1 MVKVIAF
8 KVQKEN
14 KPSYIKIKILIFNV
28 SWSASLTFDALR
40 C

>member
-28 SWSASLTFDALR
+28 SLTFDALR